1 MNSGSN
7 AGAPAGIAFGR
18 FRVLPHRRELLADGR
33 PVRLGGRAFDVLMT
47 LVEAQGAAVDK
58 RTLMGRV
65 WPDRVVEENNLQAQI
80 SALRSAF
87 GVDRDV
93 IRTVSGRGYQFTA
106 KINIEPA
113 SPGEPGEP
121 IGTVA
126 AQPTSVQPPTNV
138 AEPVSELIGRDEE
151 LADILK
157 LVATHRLV
165 TLTGVGGIGKT
176 RLASAVARELLPH
189 FADGVWLAE
198 FSPIA
203 DPGLVPATVA
213 AAAGLEIGTGEL
225 SPRRVAQALAGRR
238 LILVLDTCEHV
249 IAAAAAMAEALLQ
262 SDAAMQVI
270 ATSREPLNA
279 EGEWSYAVPALAV
292 PTADAADHDDRL
304 RYGAVRLFLERIRA
318 AEPRFAAENDIAQ
331 VVAAICRRLDGI
343 PLAIEL
349 AAARAATLGIEQ
361 VAALLDDRLK
371 LLRGGRRT
379 AFPRHQ
385 TLRAT
390 LDWSHDLLLEV
401 ERRMLRRL
409 AVFAGT
415 FGLEAAGAVA
425 AGAEFGPSAVVDCLV
440 SLVSKSLV
448 VAELGSKRTRYRLL
462 DTVRAYALEQL
473 RQSEEQRAVA
483 RRHAEYFRALF
494 EKAEAERGARTSA
507 EWLSDYAAQLDNLRA
522 ALDWAFS
529 PDGDAALGVA
539 LTVAAV
545 PLWMQLSLLEE
556 SRARVEQAFTAL
568 GSAASRD
575 ARLEM
580 KLQGAL
586 GFALMF
592 TTGMT
597 EKAHAALV
605 KAVELS
611 EALGDLDYQLRS
623 LFGLCVFRLRLPDFR
638 SALTLARKCAAIAD
652 HVGDPIAKPTANWML
667 GLTLFCLGDSA
678 SGQAHMEQVRDG
690 YRPSSRQA
698 EVVRF
703 GFDQRVYALGI
714 LGLAYWIRGF
724 PERATAESLASIS
737 EAQALEHPVSLCVTL
752 WTGSLLSLW
761 LGDLAALDRS
771 TRDLLAH
778 TERHSLNNY
787 HAYGLGFAGELAVAR
802 GDRASGIRLLR
813 DCLDG
818 LRAARHQVFYSVFLA
833 LLAKRI
839 GENGNAAEGLAL
851 IEDALHRAELAD
863 ELWYM
868 PELLRI
874 KGDLLLDARSRLAER
889 EDLLSRSLALAQRQ
903 GALSWRLRAAT
914 SLARL
919 RHDQGRTT
927 EAVSLL
933 QPVYRQF
940 SEGFDTAD
948 LKAAKALLDVLRWRY
963 VPGF

>member
-1 MNSGSN
+1 MHSGSD
-7 AGAPAGIAFGR
+7 ARARTGIAFGR
-18 FRVLPHRRELLADGR
+18 FRVLPHNRELFADDR
-33 PVRLGGRAFDVLMT
+33 PVRLGGRAFDVLMALIEARGTVLSKQT
-47 LVEAQGAAVDK
+47 LIA
-58 RTLMGRV
+58 RV

-87 GVDRDV
+87 GADRDK
-93 IRTVSGRGYQFTA
+93 IQTVPGRGYQFVGE
-106 KINIEPA
+106 IRVEPA
-113 SPGEPGEP
+113 RPGEPV
-121 IGTVA
+121 GTVA
-126 AQPTSVQPPTNV
+126 ARPTTVQPPTNV
-138 AEPVSELIGRDEE
+138 PEPVSELIGRDEE
-151 LADILK
+151 LGDILN
-157 LVATHRLV
+157 LVAAHRLV
-165 TLTGVGGIGKT
+165 TLTGAGGIGKT
-176 RLASAVARELLPH
+176 RLASAAARELLPH

-225 SPRRVAQALAGRR
+225 SARRVAQALAGRR
-238 LILVLDTCEHV
+238 LMLVLDTCEHV
-249 IAAAAAMAEALLQ
+249 IVAAAAMAEALLRA
-262 SDAAMQVI
+262 DPVVRVI

-279 EGEWSYAVPALAV
+279 EGEWTYAVPPLAV
-292 PTADAADHDDRL
+292 PTADAVDQDDQL
-304 RYGAVRLFLERIRA
+304 RYGAVLLFLERARA
-318 AEPRFAAENDIAQ
+318 AEPHLAADKHAAPAI
-331 VVAAICRRLDGI
+331 AAICRRLDGI

-349 AAARAATLGIEQ
+349 AAARAATLGISQ
-361 VAALLDDRLK
+361 VAALLDDRFH
-371 LLRGGRRT
+371 LLSGGRRT
-379 AFPRHQ
+379 ALPRHR

-390 LDWSHDLLLEV
+390 LDWSHDLLFEA
-401 ERRMLRRL
+401 ERRTLRRL
-409 AVFAGT
+409 AVFAGA
-415 FGLEAAGAVA
+415 FDLEMAAAVA
-425 AGAEFGPSAVVDCLV
+425 AGAEFGPSEIVDCLV
-440 SLVSKSLV
+440 NLISKSLV
-448 VAELGSKRTRYRLL
+448 VAALNSKRAPYRLL
-462 DTVRAYALEQL
+462 DTMRAYALEQL
-473 RQSEEQRAVA
+473 RESAERQAVA
-483 RRHAEYFRALF
+483 QRHAEYFRELF
-494 EKAEAERGARTSA
+494 EKAEAERAVRTAA
-507 EWLSDYAAQLDNLRA
+507 EWLSDYAGQLDNLRA

-529 PDGDAALGVA
+529 PDGDAAVGVA

-545 PLWMQLSLLEE
+545 PMWMQLSLLEE
-556 SRARVEQAFTAL
+556 SRGRAEQALTAV
-568 GSAASRD
+568 GSGTSWD

-580 KLQGAL
+580 KLQSAL

-597 EKAHAALV
+597 ENAHAALV

-638 SALTLARKCAAIAD
+638 SALTLARRCAAIAD
-652 HVGDPIAKPTANWML
+652 RVDDPIAKPTANWML

-714 LGLAYWIRGF
+714 LGLTYWIRGF
-724 PERATAESLASIS
+724 PERATAESLASTS
-737 EAQALEHPVSLCVTL
+737 EAQALEHPVSLCIAL

-771 TRDLLAH
+771 TRELLAH
-778 TERHSLNNY
+778 TEKYSLNNY
-787 HAYGLGFAGELAVAR
+787 HAYGLGFAGELAIAKGER
-802 GDRASGIRLLR
+802 GGGIRLLR

-839 GENGNAAEGLAL
+839 GENGNPTEALTL

-874 KGDLLLDARSRLAER
+874 KGDLLRDARSGLAEP
-889 EDLLSRSLALAQRQ
+889 EDFLLRSLALAQQQ
-903 GALSWRLRAAT
+903 GALSWALRAAA
-914 SLARL
+914 SLAWL
-919 RHDQGRTT
+919 RHDQGRAT
-927 EAVSLL
+927 ESVSLL
-933 QPVYRQF
+933 QSVYCQF
-940 SEGFDTAD
+940 SEGFNTAD
-948 LKAAKALLDVLRWRY
+948 LKAAKVLLDDRRPVSS
-963 VPGF
+963 